1 METDLARQLQQLEL
15 NNKDHQ
21 PGMCDIDD
29 TILQQ
34 LKEYKQKT
42 NSMNYHIKEEHVYIR
57 EQKKILQ
64 LQLTIKKEDQ
74 ITIRKIVHLL
84 ESCTNKKK

>member
-15 NNKDHQ
+15 NNNDHQ
-21 PGMCDIDD
+21 PGKCDIDD

-42 NSMNYHIKEEHVYIR
+42 NSMNYHIKEE
-57 EQKKILQ
+57 
-64 LQLTIKKEDQ
+64 
-74 ITIRKIVHLL
+74 
-84 ESCTNKKK
+84 